1 MKIFTSGNANFAFKF
16 VVIFFI
22 AINSQLFTQAQIQ
35 LVPGPEI
42 TPIDMV
48 ENIVGEGIIYDNVNF
63 QGANIS
69 RGVFSNGQTTNLGIS
84 SGIFLTSGSAFVV
97 PGPNTQS
104 SAGQNNGTPGDAT
117 LNSITTSTTHDA
129 AVLTF
134 DFVPESD
141 TLRFKYVF
149 GSEEYNEWV
158 GSSFND
164 VFGYFV
170 SGPNPDGG
178 NYSNKNIALVP
189 GTTTSVTINNVNNGY
204 AGANTYP
211 TGPCNNC
218 AYYSDNTFGATLQY
232 DGFTVVME
240 AFLLV
245 VPCETYS
252 IKIGVADAGDGIYD
266 SGVFIEENSFESPRI
281 EVESDP
287 YPQGVS
293 DFMIEGCVEADII
306 FTLPDADYAP
316 ITVNFDLSLSTA
328 NPAAYPD
335 GDFEE
340 EIPTSITFEEG
351 QDTAFIHVAPVKDN
365 QIEGIENLVLVIENT
380 LGCIVRYDTVEFT
393 ILDYV
398 AMEDTISPSTVL
410 CQGQEIQLWVQTFN
424 GIPPYTTTWEPP
436 GIQADTITVTP
447 DVTTMYTIQVL
458 DLCEDT
464 LVDSVQVTVFPT
476 PDVDLGDSSVI
487 CGGDTLWLNAGG
499 GYQGYLWNTGSTD
512 STIAVTQEGLYFV
525 KVTGPG
531 FCSTWDSIYVS
542 AVEVSVEL
550 GEDTTKICIGDTA
563 IFNAG
568 LGYESYLW
576 QDGSTEPTYTGT
588 ETGTVWVQVTVGGC
602 TATDSVYLAVIDPNS
617 TLSLGPDQTVCPGT
631 PVVLKPL
638 NGPYIYYS
646 WSTGDTTSQI
656 VVTQPG
662 TYSLTVSGCGTA
674 TDQINISNYN
684 TPQVNLGP
692 DTILCANDILELNI
706 SPQQFQTV
714 QWQDNSEDFF
724 YYIDQSGVYYVDAT
738 DYNGCED
745 SDTINVEVANAV
757 DLGYDTIQVL
767 CTGDS
772 IQLQVGN
779 EFDYYTWSKDQNVIS
794 SGTNKI
800 YVTSGGMYDVTV
812 NYEFGCESNDQVQVD
827 EYPVPAADITGG
839 DMICAGE
846 SVTLQ
851 APEGPFSY
859 YWNTSETTTAIT
871 VSQGGDY
878 TVTMEN
884 VCGEDDAT
892 KSVVYHELPPVDLG
906 ESQILVPGSSITLDA
921 GSFETYTW
929 SADPNLNS
937 QYLTISY
944 DQVLGIGS
952 DTISVEVFDGFCSN
966 KDEIVIEVL
975 NIEVPIVI
983 TPNGDGANDT
993 FTPMQDDGWAAV
1005 RDHTIMV
1012 FNRWGEKVW
1021 ESGDFL
1027 SGWDGKQNGH
1037 YVADGTY
1044 YWILEVYYGNEN
1056 VKKVFKGTLTVVGSN
1071 N

>member
-1 MKIFTSGNANFAFKF
+1 MKIFTSGHAHVAMKF
-16 VVIFFI
+16 IAIFFI
-22 AINSQLFTQAQIQ
+22 VVNSQLVTQAQIQ

-63 QGANIS
+63 AGANIS

-84 SGIFLTSGSAFVV
+84 SGIFLTSGSAFNV
-97 PGPNTQS
+97 PGPNSST
-104 SAGQNNGTPGDAT
+104 SAGQNNGTPGDGT
-117 LNSITTSTTHDA
+117 LNGITTSTTHDA
-129 AVLTF
+129 AVLSF

-170 SGPNPDGG
+170 TGPNPDGG
-178 NYSNKNIALVP
+178 NYTNKNIAIVP
-189 GTTTSVTINNVNNGY
+189 GSSPELSVTINNVNNGNS
-204 AGANTYP
+204 GGGVPP

-218 AYYSDNTFGATLQY
+218 EFFSDNTFGATLQY
-232 DGFTVVME
+232 DGFTVVLE

-306 FTLPDADYAP
+306 FTLPNADYAP
-316 ITVNFDLSLSTA
+316 LTVNFEILSGPGYA
-328 NPAAYPD
+328 NPSAYPD
-335 GDFEE
+335 GDFEV
-340 EIPTSITFEEG
+340 EIPNYISFAEG
-351 QDTAFIHVAPVKDN
+351 EDTDTIHIIPVKDN
-365 QIEGIENLVLVIENT
+365 VIEGIEKLVFIIENT

-410 CQGQEIQLWVQTFN
+410 CQGQEIELWVQTFN

-436 GIQADTITVTP
+436 GTEADTISVTP
-447 DVTTMYTIQVL
+447 DETTMYTIQVL

-464 LVDSVQVTVFPT
+464 LVDSVLVTVFPT

-487 CGGDTLWLNAGG
+487 CGGDTLWLHAGG

-542 AVEVSVEL
+542 AIEMSVDL
-550 GEDTTKICIGDTA
+550 GQDTTVICVGDTA
-563 IFNAG
+563 VFNAG

-576 QDGSTEPTYTGT
+576 QDGSTDPTF
-588 ETGTVWVQVTVGGC
+588 TGTVTGDIWVQVTTGGC
-602 TATDSVYLAVIDPNS
+602 TATDSVYLAVNDPNA
-617 TLSLGPDQTVCPGT
+617 TLSLGPDKTVCPGT
-631 PVVLKPL
+631 PVTLVA
-638 NGPYIYYS
+638 NGGPYQHYA
-646 WSTGDTTSQI
+646 WSTGDTTSTI
-656 VVTQPG
+656 VVSQPG

-674 TDQINISNYN
+674 TDQINISNFN

-692 DTILCANDILELNI
+692 DTILCANDVLALNI

-757 DLGYDTIQVL
+757 DLGYDTVQVL

-772 IQLQVGN
+772 IKLQAGN
-779 EFDYYTWSKDQNVIS
+779 EFDFYTWSKDQNVIS
-794 SGTNKI
+794 TGTNNI
-800 YVTSGGMYDVTV
+800 FVTSGGTYDITV
-812 NYEFGCESNDQVQVD
+812 NYQFGCESNDQVQVD

-871 VSQGGDY
+871 VSEGGDY
-878 TVTMEN
+878 KVTMEN

-892 KSVVYHELPPVDLG
+892 KTVDYHELPPVDLG
-906 ESQILVPGSSITLDA
+906 ESQILVPGGSITLDA
-921 GSFETYTW
+921 GSYETYSW
-929 SADPNLNS
+929 SADTWSES
-937 QYLTISY
+937 QYLTINY
-944 DQVLGIGS
+944 DDMLGIGS
-952 DTISVEVFDGFCSN
+952 DTISVEVFDGFLSN

-983 TPNGDGANDT
+983 TPNGDGANDS
-993 FTPMQDDGWAAV
+993 FTPCRVMDGP
-1005 RDHTIMV
+1005 
-1012 FNRWGEKVW
+1012 
-1021 ESGDFL
+1021 L
-1027 SGWDGKQNGH
+1027 
-1037 YVADGTY
+1037 
-1044 YWILEVYYGNEN
+1044 
-1056 VKKVFKGTLTVVGSN
+1056 
-1071 N
+1071 